1 MDNDNEKP
9 YFAPSAPAVRSFED
23 RMATGL
29 GATTRKDAA
38 SPAWGE
44 DAIEIA
50 RQAGL
55 GSYGAEL
62 AAQEQREE
70 ALLRTLEA
78 VRGEFA
84 GLRSLVLVLVGAMLV
99 LAAAVAWLLV
109 AGWG

>member
-23 RMATGL
+23 RMASGL
-29 GATTRKDAA
+29 TTTRKDAA
-38 SPAWGE
+38 SIAWGE
-44 DAIEIA
+44 DAAEIA

-62 AAQEQREE
+62 ATQEQREE
-70 ALLRTLEA
+70 VLLRTLEA

-109 AGWG
+109 AAWG